1 MHSQRA
7 KSLILPWSLF
17 SLRMQA
23 WPCFPRQQLLK
34 GWTLLSLSSIDK
46 LLHLLPYLHLLSSL
60 KGCLWE
66 SHDIILLHLE
76 PFPFYMLAC
85 WSFFRL
91 TICSQ
96 NASPLSYSSVC
107 KIFLV
112 SLFGYVIIIRSLQFD
127 FLSHFASFSHFTSVS
142 CMDKFQAH
150 SKLESLHCG
159 NQLHYSHICCCHHQH
174 NSCHHLC
181 PGWFVKVKQN

>member
-60 KGCLWE
+60 KGCLRE

-76 PFPFYMLAC
+76 PFSFYMLAC

-112 SLFGYVIIIRSLQFD
+112 SLFGYVIIIRFSLIFSATSLIFHISQV
-127 FLSHFASFSHFTSVS
+127 FLVWINFRLTLSLNLYYVAINYTTATFAAATTNTIP
-142 CMDKFQAH
+142 A
-150 SKLESLHCG
+150 
-159 NQLHYSHICCCHHQH
+159 IT
-174 NSCHHLC
+174 
-181 PGWFVKVKQN
+181 FVLAGLLR

>member
-60 KGCLWE
+60 KGCFRITWYYFASFRAIFILYA
-66 SHDIILLHLE
+66 SLLIIFPLNYLQPKCLTFIILL
-76 PFPFYMLAC
+76 
-85 WSFFRL
+85 
-91 TICSQ
+91 
-96 NASPLSYSSVC
+96 SVQD
-107 KIFLV
+107 FLG
-112 SLFGYVIIIRSLQFD
+112 FIIWVCNNNSLQFD
-127 FLSHFASFSHFTSVS
+127 FLSHFAYFSYFTSVS

-150 SKLESLHCG
+150 SKLESLLCG